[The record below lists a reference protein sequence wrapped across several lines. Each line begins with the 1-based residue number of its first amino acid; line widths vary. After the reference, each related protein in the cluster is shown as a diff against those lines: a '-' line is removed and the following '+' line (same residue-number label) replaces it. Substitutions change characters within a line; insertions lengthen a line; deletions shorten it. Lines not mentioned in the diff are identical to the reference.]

1 MRLLLALALLV
12 GCAPVQPDAEA
23 GRSFAI
29 QSELYGFSDA
39 WNGAEQ
45 HCTKMGL
52 RAEPGGTYN
61 IGIFTPHGGTLSW
74 FDCVERSAFQPS
86 S

>member
-1 MRLLLALALLV
+1 MRRILVLSLLA
-12 GCAPVQPDAEA
+12 GCAPIHPDSEA

-29 QSELYGFSDA
+29 QSELYGFSNA
-39 WNGAEQ
+39 WQDAEQ

-74 FDCVERSAFQPS
+74 FECVERPALQTGI
-86 S
+86 